1 MRHIDVVNI
10 EVVLCITQIVI
21 VKVSFHALREL
32 LEEALLMRQVE
43 SEAHRVLRIVVLL
56 ALVDHLLDQVLVH
69 IKEEAVQV
77 EEVALVHIK
86 VEALVLIR
94 AVVADHHTEAV
105 VDRVLVVEVA
115 VVTAE
120 AVEVEEEVAHSI
132 NTLMHLAS

>member
-1 MRHIDVVNI
+1 
-10 EVVLCITQIVI
+10 
-21 VKVSFHALREL
+21 
-32 LEEALLMRQVE
+32 MRQVE
-43 SEAHRVLRIVVLL
+43 GGAHRVLRIVVLL
-56 ALVDHLLDQVLVH
+56 VLVDLLLHQVLVH

-77 EEVALVHIK
+77 EEVARVHIK
-86 VEALVLIR
+86 AEALVPIR

-105 VDRVLVVEVA
+105 ADRVLVAEVA